1 MRSFWSL
8 QRSATRKLAG
18 IAVLLRA
25 AAGIAHADAPEL
37 MLSIESP
44 EPGAVIGDPGGMA
57 FLSGKALALFG
68 EYQTFDIAFVI
79 DTSESTAAPS
89 GADIDGDGK
98 VGTRA
103 GSSWLSIF
111 GQVLPLPNTDRGDSV
126 LAAEIAA
133 VKTLLEQLD
142 PRTTRVGVT
151 AFSGDRDV
159 MTPDAYTVVPLT
171 TDFDRVRK
179 GLDDLLDYGP
189 NGMTNMAEGV
199 DRGIIELIGSR
210 SAYSEPRIGAR
221 RVMLFLTDG
230 TPTLPYVTRRDNIR
244 EAISRA
250 SRAAR
255 WGVRID
261 TYAIGE
267 EALQEPIVAIEM
279 ARVTN
284 GRFTPVREPRN
295 LRAIF
300 ENLDFAQIAELKITN
315 LTTKGPASYS
325 IQNPDGSF
333 AALVP
338 MREGSNVVE
347 VFARATDGSQ
357 ARERIKL
364 RFLAERRAQ
373 ELPPRLVAQ
382 RNRLLENHLL
392 DLQRRRLKIEL
403 DRDEEIR
410 RELMV
415 EIDRERKA
423 AQARAEAAKR
433 RLQIEVEK

>member
-1 MRSFWSL
+1 
-8 QRSATRKLAG
+8 
-18 IAVLLRA
+18 
-25 AAGIAHADAPEL
+25 
-37 MLSIESP
+37 
-44 EPGAVIGDPGGMA
+44 
-57 FLSGKALALFG
+57 
-68 EYQTFDIAFVI
+68 
-79 DTSESTAAPS
+79 
-89 GADIDGDGK
+89 
-98 VGTRA
+98 
-103 GSSWLSIF
+103 
-111 GQVLPLPNTDRGDSV
+111 
-126 LAAEIAA
+126 
-133 VKTLLEQLD
+133 
-142 PRTTRVGVT
+142 
-151 AFSGDRDV
+151 
-159 MTPDAYTVVPLT
+159 
-171 TDFDRVRK
+171 
-179 GLDDLLDYGP
+179 
-189 NGMTNMAEGV
+189 
-199 DRGIIELIGSR
+199 
-210 SAYSEPRIGAR
+210 
-221 RVMLFLTDG
+221 MLFLTDG
-230 TPTLPYVTRRDNIR
+230 TPTLPYVTRADNIR

-284 GRFTPVREPRN
+284 GKFTPVREPRN

-300 ENLDFAQIAELKITN
+300 ENLDFAQIAELQITN
-315 LTTKGPASYS
+315 LTTKAPASYS

-357 ARERIKL
+357 ARKRVKL

-382 RNRLLENHLL
+382 RNRLLENRLL

-403 DRDEEIR
+403 DRDDKIR

-415 EIDRERKA
+415 EIDRERDA
-423 AQARAEAAKR
+423 AQARAEAARR